1 MPWEHAVIGY
11 IGYSVFVHVV
21 YRESPTTGETLVVVF
36 ASVLPDLI
44 DKPLAWQFNV
54 FSSGHALGHS
64 LFFAIPLSLALLV
77 LAWLRGQRRYGEAF
91 AIGYL
96 LHLPAD
102 VFPQYLLDGEFK
114 FHRVV
119 WPVVRDE
126 NGNGAGFR
134 EEFMDNFEGYARS
147 IGEQVA
153 SGNPD
158 PYLILVLGFWIFGVL
173 LWIYDGMPVGREI
186 YGAVRRAVRAVARGI
201 WRN

>member
-1 MPWEHAVIGY
+1 MMPWEHAVIGY

-96 LHLPAD
+96 LNVPAD
-102 VFPQYLLDGEFK
+102 NVPKYLVNGELPLDRILWPMAHEGGEN
-114 FHRVV
+114 
-119 WPVVRDE
+119 E
-126 NGNGAGFR
+126 SGFQD
-134 EEFMDNFEGYARS
+134 EFMDNFVEY
-147 IGEQVA
+147 IH
-153 SGNPD
+153 
-158 PYLILVLGFWIFGVL
+158 
-173 LWIYDGMPVGREI
+173 
-186 YGAVRRAVRAVARGI
+186 
-201 WRN
+201 